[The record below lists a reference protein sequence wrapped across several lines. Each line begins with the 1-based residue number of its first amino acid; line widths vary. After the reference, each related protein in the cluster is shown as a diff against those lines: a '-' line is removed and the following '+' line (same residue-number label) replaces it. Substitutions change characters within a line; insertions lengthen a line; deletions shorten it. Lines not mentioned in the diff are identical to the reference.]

1 MNIPAISTDA
11 INARKAVSYFCL
23 SALFA
28 AAAATAQVG
37 VVGDTGI
44 DTSGNYQRERGWCMV
59 NTSGEERVACLKG
72 SGAAQAE
79 KRRGTLDKSGAD
91 YGANAMRRC
100 DVFAGDDR
108 DACKARVM
116 GAGSTSGSVQG
127 GGTIKQV
134 ETVVVPKTP

>member
-1 MNIPAISTDA
+1 MSNSSISTSAIS
-11 INARKAVSYFCL
+11 ARKAVSYFGV

-28 AAAATAQVG
+28 VAAAAAQVG
-37 VVGDTGI
+37 IVGDTGI
-44 DTSGNYQRERGWCMV
+44 DSSGNFQQERGWCMV
-59 NTSGEERVACLKG
+59 NTSGDERVACLKN

-79 KRRGTLDKSGAD
+79 KRHGTLDNNGAD
-91 YGANAMRRC
+91 FGANAMRRC

-116 GAGSTSGSVQG
+116 GSGSTSGSVQD

-134 ETVVVPKTP
+134 ETVVVPKAP